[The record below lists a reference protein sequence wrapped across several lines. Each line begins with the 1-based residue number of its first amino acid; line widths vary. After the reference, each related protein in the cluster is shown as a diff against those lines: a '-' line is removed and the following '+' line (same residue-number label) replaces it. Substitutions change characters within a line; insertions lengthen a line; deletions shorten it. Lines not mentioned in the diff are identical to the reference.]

1 MPQNKKHH
9 YVPRFYLKRFSA
21 DGKSINLWNIQ
32 REQKI
37 ERANLKNQCYK
48 NYFYGKN
55 LQIEHALGNVE
66 GQVASLFHNV
76 DMYNVLPRLGS
87 PEHFSLIVYI
97 LIQYG
102 RTKYS
107 TEALDEM
114 SDKLA
119 KHLLSPEAEK
129 HNWDLSRVTIG
140 IKDVS
145 QQSLGFLVPN
155 YPLLFDLHYKLLLN
169 KTNEEFIT
177 SDNPVVFYNH
187 LLSFKTLG
195 SNTGLASKGLKI
207 FLPLGPLSSIV
218 LYDRNVYSL
227 GKATSPVVDIHSP
240 QDIYEL
246 NTLQYCSALNN
257 VYFRNSSQNIAALH
271 RKGSKFRRA
280 QKTSFDAFPTRAAP
294 HKTSE
299 FIATSRVDIRTDL
312 RLSFLRITSNAKRW
326 REKFRKKRYKPVAIL
341 RNERWHALYEEFMA
355 KVKANE
361 YQGSEFYLFM
371 RDKLRSLQSH

>member
-9 YVPRFYLKRFSA
+9 YVPRFYLKRFSE
-21 DGKSINLWNIQ
+21 DGKSINLWNIKK
-32 REQKI
+32 EQKI
-37 ERANLKNQCYK
+37 ETASLKNQCYK
-48 NYFYGKN
+48 NYFYGKD
-55 LQIEHALGNVE
+55 LQFEHALDSVE
-66 GQVASLFHNV
+66 GQVASLFQNV
-76 DMYNVLPRLGS
+76 DRHNVLPRLGS

-102 RTKYS
+102 RTEYS

-119 KHLLSPEAEK
+119 KHLLRPVAEK
-129 HNWDLSRVTIG
+129 HNFDISRVTIG

-155 YPLLFDLHYKLLLN
+155 YPLLLDLHCKLLLN

-187 LLSFKTLG
+187 FLSFRTLG
-195 SNTGLASKGLKI
+195 SNTGLASKGLQI
-207 FLPLGPLSSIV
+207 FLPIGPSNSLV
-218 LYDRNVYSL
+218 LYDRDVYSL
-227 GKATSPVVDIHSP
+227 GKSASPVVDIHSP

-257 VYFRNSSQNIAALH
+257 IYFRNSKQDIAALH
-271 RKGSKFRRA
+271 RKGSKYRRA
-280 QKTSFDAFPTRAAP
+280 HKTSFDAFPAHAVP

-312 RLSFLRITSNAKRW
+312 RLSFLRTTSSAKKW
-326 REKFRKKRYKPVAIL
+326 RERFRKKRYQPVAVL
-341 RNERWHALYEEFMA
+341 RNERWHALYEEFMGR
-355 KVKANE
+355 VKAGE
-361 YQGSEFYLFM
+361 YQGSEFYPFLH
-371 RDKLRSLQSH
+371 DKVQSSRNH